1 MDVDLPPN
9 EDVAQQD
16 ASNILYDL
24 PYDSWVWGPHSGGWL
39 AGWCLNMEHNCGLFM
54 VSCSSIC
61 MRWALNHTWRLV
73 TGLKYLPF

>member
-1 MDVDLPPN
+1 MDVDLPPS

-54 VSCSSIC
+54 VMLFYIRDARCIDLTSKITPHPCS
-61 MRWALNHTWRLV
+61 
-73 TGLKYLPF
+73 K